1 MCYNDFKI
9 KIKLFKYKRFKD
21 GRCIYKNTEFS
32 HLNTSHYP
40 YTSPHPTAGRD
51 GHTFFQKKA

>member
-9 KIKLFKYKRFKD
+9 EIKLFKYKRFKD
-21 GRCIYKNTEFS
+21 GGVSTKIPSSATLTN
-32 HLNTSHYP
+32 SHYP

-51 GHTFFQKKA
+51 G